1 MDLFSDE
8 PGAGGVGAP
17 GAAGRVGGFLA
28 GGLVAGVLDSAG
40 PPSVDAGDRGTGGR
54 RLAAVGVPA
63 GSAAGRGRG
72 FGFDLMSSAALF
84 ATVFR
89 ETEG

>member
-8 PGAGGVGAP
+8 PGVGGVGVPAD
-17 GAAGRVGGFLA
+17 AGRVGGFLA
-28 GGLVAGVLDSAG
+28 GGLVAGALVSAG
-40 PPSVDAGDRGTGGR
+40 PPSVDVGDLATGGR

-84 ATVFR
+84 ATIFR
-89 ETEG
+89 GTEG